1 MKVLG
6 LIFVGAII
14 WFLGFVCCM
23 ATMLLNYKVGVIHA
37 KRNVFIPNDNLIK
50 LLKRKTKF
58 GFLEI
63 DYEE

>member
-6 LIFVGAII
+6 LIFAGVII
-14 WFLGFVCCM
+14 WFLGFVSCM
-23 ATMLLNYKVGVIHA
+23 ATMLRHYKVGVIHA

-50 LLKRKTKF
+50 LLTRKTKF